1 MAQDL
6 ESSQASQ
13 ALTLAARR
21 AHAEAWRAGDPDPE
35 TVAELDRVLEEGNA
49 ADLAE
54 RFGDPIAFGTAGL
67 RGVIGAGWSRMN
79 LAVVL
84 RATSGL
90 ADVLEKR
97 VPDAKAR
104 GAVIGYDGRRGS
116 LAFARGAARVLL
128 ARGFTVHLFAAP
140 DPTPLCAFATLEL
153 RSAVGIM
160 VTASHNPPEYN
171 GYKVYWEDGA
181 QIVPP
186 IDAEIAAAIAAAPV
200 AKAIPQDERSELPL
214 LSPAVSEAY
223 LASMDG
229 LPKAAKADRSFRIV
243 HTALHGVGTK
253 LCLAALK
260 RAGFSNVISVKEQA
274 EPDGAF
280 PTVSFPNPE
289 EAGALDLSYALAKRE
304 HADLVIANDPDADR
318 LSIAVPDARDPEK
331 FVQLT
336 GNEVGALLGN
346 FLLERSSANPGV
358 LATTAVS
365 SPLLS
370 RMAKACGAPF
380 AETLTGFKWIMHG
393 SNELART
400 SGRPFLF
407 GYEEAL
413 GYAVSERV
421 RDKDGISAAVLFA
434 ELVASL
440 RATGCTIWDELFRIY
455 QRYGYCGSA
464 QQSITRKG
472 PDGAR
477 ELAQMMATLRKNPPA
492 TIAGLAVLETA
503 DYLTR
508 SPGSD
513 MLTFSLEGGHRVIA
527 RPSGTEPKAK
537 IYFDVRIDL
546 AEGQTLDDAKQAAQA
561 LIEGL
566 RGDMLRLVGATR

>member
-1 MAQDL
+1 MATDPRTTAP
-6 ESSQASQ
+6 SA
-13 ALTLAARR
+13 ALLS
-21 AHAEAWRAGDPDPE
+21 HAKAWLAGDPDPE
-35 TVAELDRVLEEGNA
+35 TIAELEEAIARGDA
-49 ADLAE
+49 AEMSE

-97 VPDAKAR
+97 VNDAKLR

-116 LAFARGAARVLL
+116 RAFAEGAARVLL

-153 RSAVGIM
+153 RAAVGIM

-186 IDAEIAAAIAAAPV
+186 IDEEIAKAIAAAPV
-200 AKAIPQDERSELPL
+200 AKDIVRDDRSNLPL
-214 LSPAVSEAY
+214 LDASVERSY
-223 LASMDG
+223 LASLAD
-229 LPKAAKADRSFRIV
+229 LPKVQKADRSLRIV
-243 HTALHGVGTK
+243 HTALHGVGSK
-253 LCLAALK
+253 LCRAALAQ
-260 RAGFSNVISVKEQA
+260 AGFANVLSVKEQA
-274 EPDGAF
+274 EPDAAF
-280 PTVSFPNPE
+280 PTVNFPNPE
-289 EAGALDLSYALAKRE
+289 EAGALDLSYALAKKER
-304 HADLVIANDPDADR
+304 ADLIIANDPDADR
-318 LSIAVPDARDPEK
+318 LSVAIPSANDPLH

-346 FLLERSSANPGV
+346 FLLERAGTTPGV

-365 SPLLS
+365 SPLLE
-370 RMAKACGAPF
+370 RMAKEFGAPF

-393 SNELART
+393 SNELSRST
-400 SGRPFLF
+400 GRPFLF

-413 GYAVSERV
+413 GYAVSTRV

-434 ELVASL
+434 ELAASL
-440 RATGCTIWDELFRIY
+440 RAEGRTLWDELFRIY
-455 QRYGYCGSA
+455 RRFGYCGSA

-477 ELAQMMATLRKNPPA
+477 ELARMMQTLREAPPKV
-492 TIAGLAVLETA
+492 IGNLAVVETS
-503 DYLTR
+503 DYLAR
-508 SPGSD
+508 QPGSD
-513 MLTFSLEGGHRVIA
+513 MLTFALEGGHRVIA

-537 IYFDVRIDL
+537 IYFDVRVDL
-546 AEGQTLDDAKQAAQA
+546 NEGQTLDDAKVRAQA
-561 LIEGL
+561 LIERL
-566 RGDMLRLVGATR
+566 RDDMLRIVGVTK